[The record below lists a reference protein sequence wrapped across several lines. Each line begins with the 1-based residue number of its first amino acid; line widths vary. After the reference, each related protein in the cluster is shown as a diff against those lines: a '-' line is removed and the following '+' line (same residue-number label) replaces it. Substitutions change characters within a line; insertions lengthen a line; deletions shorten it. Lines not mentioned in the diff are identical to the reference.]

1 MRNLLVI
8 ISVGSLIILSPV
20 CAEDNSFLDYEFALS
35 LEANEL
41 DNLSLGDDPDL
52 DRLVEE
58 DYEFE
63 FKLEYTVND
72 NLYFF
77 FGASLVDESETVK
90 PINTEETLSGL
101 ERKEMGLGYYFG
113 EEIDSELKLG
123 RVEITSASEW
133 WLWWDEDL
141 DMISLESTYGDFE
154 VLLGVAEEQAR
165 ESSDADFIDPEIDGL
180 QRIFASLSWEFSPD
194 QSLSFYY
201 LDQVDNSKSFAVGE
215 FEDFDEIDEEDA
227 DLTWVGISYLGEFD
241 LESIGEIEVEL
252 HVAEVRG
259 DEKVY
264 EFGDP
269 DPASDMSEVEE
280 IEKSRVSG
288 SAQSFFVSWTPA
300 KLDDWS
306 FIVGGAQGSGDDNP
320 DDSRNESFRQTGL
333 QGDDEVYG
341 ELYQPEISNI
351 VVQALGVEWE
361 INDAIE
367 IALLSYD
374 YEQDDRA
381 DEMRD
386 VGIELDPSGLSADLG
401 REIDLVVTIEAY
413 EGLELVLV
421 AAEFEAGKA
430 YGSNKGDT
438 SSFVSVEITYEF

>member
-1 MRNLLVI
+1 MRKLLFA
-8 ISVGSLIILSPV
+8 ISIASLLIQAIAS
-20 CAEDNSFLDYEFALS
+20 ADDHSFLETDFALS
-35 LEANEL
+35 LERDEL

-52 DRLVEE
+52 DRLVNE

-72 NLYFF
+72 NLYLF

-90 PINTEETLSGL
+90 PIDTEDALSGL

-123 RVEITSASEW
+123 RVEIVSVSEW

-141 DMISLESTYGDFE
+141 DMISLDSTYGDFE
-154 VLLGVAEEQAR
+154 ALLGVAEEQAR
-165 ESSDADFIDPEIDGL
+165 ESTDADFIDPEIDGL
-180 QRIFASLSWEFSPD
+180 KRIFASLSWEFAPD
-194 QSLSFYY
+194 QSLNFYY
-201 LDQVDNSKSFAVGE
+201 LDQVDDSDSFAVGE
-215 FEDFDEIDEEDA
+215 FEDSDEIDEEDA
-227 DLTWVGISYLGEFD
+227 DLTWAGISYLGEFD
-241 LESIGEIEVEL
+241 FESVGEIEVEL

-269 DPASDMSEVEE
+269 DPVSDMSEVEE

-306 FIVGGAQGSGDDNP
+306 FIVGRARGSGDNNP
-320 DDSRNESFRQTGL
+320 DDMRNESFRQTGL
-333 QGDDEVYG
+333 QGDAEVYG

-361 INDAIE
+361 INDAVE

-374 YEQDDRA
+374 YEQDDTA

-386 VGIELDPSGLSADLG
+386 VSIEADLSGLSRDLG
-401 REIDLVVTIEAY
+401 SEIDLVVTIEAY
-413 EGLELVLV
+413 DGVELILV

-430 YGSNKGDT
+430 YGSNEGDT
-438 SSFVSVEITYEF
+438 SSYFSVEFNYEF

>member
-1 MRNLLVI
+1 MRNLLVV
-8 ISVGSLIILSPV
+8 ISIGSLFILSPA
-20 CAEDNSFLDYEFALS
+20 CADDNFPLEYEFALD

-41 DNLSLGDDPDL
+41 DNLSLGDDPAQ

-72 NLYFF
+72 NLYLF

-90 PINTEETLSGL
+90 SINTKETLSGL
-101 ERKEMGLGYYFG
+101 ERKEMGVGFYFG
-113 EEIDSELKLG
+113 EEIDSELKIG
-123 RVEITSASEW
+123 RVEIVSVSEW

-141 DMISLESTYGDFE
+141 DSIILESTYGNFE
-154 VLLGVAEEQAR
+154 TLLGIAEEQAR
-165 ESSDADFIDPEIDGL
+165 ESTDADFIDPEIDGL
-180 QRIFASLSWEFSPD
+180 QRVFASLSWEFAPD
-194 QSLSFYY
+194 QSLNFYY
-201 LDQVDNSKSFAVGE
+201 LDQVDDSKSFVVGE

-227 DLTWVGISYLGEFD
+227 DLTWTGISYLGEFD
-241 LESIGEIEVEL
+241 LDSVGEIEVEL

-269 DPASDMSEVEE
+269 DPVSDMSEVEE
-280 IEKSRVSG
+280 VEKSRVSG

-300 KLDDWS
+300 KFDDWS
-306 FIVGGAQGSGDDNP
+306 FIVGRARGSGDDNP
-320 DDSRNESFRQTGL
+320 DDMRNESFRQTGL
-333 QGDDEVYG
+333 QGDADVYG

-361 INDAIE
+361 INDVVE

-374 YEQDDRA
+374 YEQDDTA

-386 VGIELDPSGLSADLG
+386 VSIEADLSGLSADLG
-401 REIDLVVTIEAY
+401 SEIDLVVTINAY
-413 EGLELVLV
+413 EGLELTLI

-430 YGSNKGDT
+430 YGSNEGDT
-438 SSFVSVEITYEF
+438 SSFVSIELSYEF

>member
-8 ISVGSLIILSPV
+8 ISIGSLFILSPA
-20 CAEDNSFLDYEFALS
+20 CADDNFPLEYEFALD

-41 DNLSLGDDPDL
+41 DNLSLGDDPAL

-72 NLYFF
+72 NLYLF

-90 PINTEETLSGL
+90 SINTKEELSGL
-101 ERKEMGLGYYFG
+101 ERKEMGVGFYFG
-113 EEIDSELKLG
+113 EEIDSELKIG
-123 RVEITSASEW
+123 RVEIVSVSEW

-141 DMISLESTYGDFE
+141 DSIILESTYGDFE
-154 VLLGVAEEQAR
+154 ALFGVAEEQAR
-165 ESSDADFIDPEIDGL
+165 ESTDADFIDPEIDGIE
-180 QRIFASLSWEFSPD
+180 RIIASISWEFADD
-194 QSLSFYY
+194 QSLNFYY
-201 LDQVDNSKSFAVGE
+201 LDQHDNSSSFNVGE

-227 DLTWVGISYLGEFD
+227 DLTWTGFSYLGEFNLD
-241 LESIGEIEVEL
+241 SVGEIEVEL

-269 DPASDMSEVEE
+269 DPVSDMSEVEE
-280 IEKSRVSG
+280 VEKSRISG

-306 FIVGGAQGSGDDNP
+306 FIVGRARGSGDDNP
-320 DDSRNESFRQTGL
+320 DDMRNESFRQTGL
-333 QGDDEVYG
+333 QGDADVYG

-361 INDAIE
+361 INDAVE
-367 IALLSYD
+367 IALFSYD
-374 YEQDDRA
+374 YEQEDKA

-386 VGIELDPSGLSADLG
+386 VSIELDPSGLSSDLG
-401 REIDLVVTIEAY
+401 SEIDLVVTINVY
-413 EGLELVLV
+413 EGLELTLI

-430 YGSNKGDT
+430 YGSNEGDT
-438 SSFVSVEITYEF
+438 SSFVSVELSYEF